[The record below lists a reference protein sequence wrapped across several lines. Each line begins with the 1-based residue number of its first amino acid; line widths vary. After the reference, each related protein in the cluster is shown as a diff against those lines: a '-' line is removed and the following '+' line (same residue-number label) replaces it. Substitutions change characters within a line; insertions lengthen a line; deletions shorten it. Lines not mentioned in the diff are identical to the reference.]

1 MDTYMVHFE
10 ESEMEAV
17 MDILSQSNDIV
28 INNIEPTG
36 IGITIQSDNAEDA
49 YQALLQRIDR
59 QVRTPHVIDEHPRT
73 PE

>member
-59 QVRTPHVIDEHPRT
+59 QVRTPQVIDEHPRT